1 MHIIIMNLIMKFF
14 SNLLKNIIKTN
25 DDIKDLL
32 YIEEKEQLVFQISN
46 ELNEFDFNLEK
57 DFNVE
62 KNDYESF
69 SLHNIEEESNK
80 KFINLFCNFFVK
92 KNDNNINTDN
102 VLINTKKN
110 ILNKYSNVLL
120 DLDYS

>member
-1 MHIIIMNLIMKFF
+1 MKFF